1 MRPAGSLAQRVC
13 AACVEKQPPAPV
25 SHFVQPVLCFAAMG
39 SVRRSSWKQYLIYLL
54 LNAAISAFVVLLVL
68 NIWDGRGREAEST
81 PTPTVDVMA
90 LLASEVPT
98 ITATTA
104 PTPTPV
110 TYMVRAGDTLTD
122 IALMYEVPIEKLMAA
137 NDLSNPDALEAGTTL
152 IIPVEAPAE
161 EADSSPPEDTAPLQS
176 TDTPSAGAGSP
187 SVSISGVEGAGNL
200 DQETVRLQ
208 NSGGEVSMAGWT
220 LDDGGDNVYVFPALT
235 FYAPGAVEVHT
246 REGPADTAIDLYWGL
261 DQAVWTPGTMI
272 YLRDADGIVRSTF
285 QIPDME

>member
-1 MRPAGSLAQRVC
+1 MRPPGS
-13 AACVEKQPPAPV
+13 V
-25 SHFVQPVLCFAAMG
+25 SHFDEPVLCFAAMG
-39 SVRRSSWKQYLIYLL
+39 SVRRSTWRQYLIYLL
-54 LNAAISAFVVLLVL
+54 LNAAVSAFVVLLIL
-68 NIWDGRGREAEST
+68 NIWDGRQRQPDST

-90 LLASEVPT
+90 RLASEVPT

-122 IALMYEVPIEKLMAA
+122 IALLYEVPIEKLMEA

-152 IIPVEAPAE
+152 IIPVEAAPAE
-161 EADSSPPEDTAPLQS
+161 AESSPMEDASAFQS
-176 TDTPSAGAGSP
+176 TNTPSPAAGTP
-187 SVSISGVEGAGNL
+187 SITISGVEGAGDL
-200 DQETVRLQ
+200 ESETVRLQ

-246 REGPADTAIDLYWGL
+246 RVGPADTAIDLYWGL
-261 DQAVWTPGTMI
+261 DQAVWTPGTII
-272 YLRDADGIVRSTF
+272 YLRDAEGIVRSTF
-285 QIPDME
+285 QIPDAG